1 MKKLDMI
8 RLILRPVC
16 DRLRASDQG
25 LTATVDLATLIAC
38 ADGDIDAEER
48 AALYVTIN
56 TLMNDELDERILE
69 RLVRSSL
76 DHIGKAG
83 AVTRARE
90 VGETLKERSL
100 GEDGVTFAVAIA
112 LASKGMD
119 PAEKRAIDRVAS
131 GSGVSQETIE
141 AITARLQG
149 EFAKSVES

>member
-25 LTATVDLATLIAC
+25 LTATVDLATLVAC
-38 ADGDIDAEER
+38 ADGDIDTQER
-48 AALYVTIN
+48 EALHATIN
-56 TLMNDELDERILE
+56 TLMNEQLDERILD

-83 AVTRARE
+83 AVTRAKE

-100 GEDGVTFAVAIA
+100 SEDGVTFAVAIA
-112 LASKGMD
+112 LASKGVD
-119 PAEKRAIDRVAS
+119 PAERRAIDRVAEA
-131 GSGVSQETIE
+131 GGVAPEQIE
-141 AITARLQG
+141 AIMARLQG
-149 EFAKSVES
+149 EFAKSVEP